1 MMAHVIQER
10 RRSMDVR
17 MPQRTCMSLVVDML
31 LLMASKKL
39 KAWQH
44 VLDGGF
50 ERRKLVQ
57 ADRLMKPPPHLHP

>member
-1 MMAHVIQER
+1 
-10 RRSMDVR
+10 
-17 MPQRTCMSLVVDML
+17 MSLVVDML